1 MKPSGPCIVERGR
14 RRVKERGVPEGRPE
28 RVLWA
33 VDGVQGI
40 AYSAIADSGN
50 RAPWKERKMTETV
63 KKRLYRSEKDR
74 RIAGVCGGL
83 ANYMDADP
91 TLVRLITVLLGV
103 VTGIAPFV
111 IAYLVAILI
120 VPLEPQ
126 TGTTAQ

>member
-1 MKPSGPCIVERGR
+1 
-14 RRVKERGVPEGRPE
+14 
-28 RVLWA
+28 
-33 VDGVQGI
+33 
-40 AYSAIADSGN
+40 
-50 RAPWKERKMTETV
+50 MTETV